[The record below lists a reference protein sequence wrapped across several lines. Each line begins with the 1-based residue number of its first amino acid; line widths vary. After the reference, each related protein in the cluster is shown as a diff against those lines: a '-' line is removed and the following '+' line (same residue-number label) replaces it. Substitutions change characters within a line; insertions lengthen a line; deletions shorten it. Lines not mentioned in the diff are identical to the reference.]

1 MRALLTAALGLV
13 LFAAPAAASTLQ
25 RVDFA
30 PHQSSLAIGLLDAN
44 FDTAVSDRLSL
55 GASLGWA
62 ILGMNAAVRSTW
74 RTDGDPD
81 GFATGWGFNAGYSTL
96 SAYGSGN
103 AVWLQ
108 PAWLMSS
115 RLGGSN
121 LFLRASLGPAL
132 WFQIS
137 TDPTGTNITPVFEVL
152 PNVELA
158 YRFHRYGELTLGGNS
173 LLGFRAI
180 F

>member
-1 MRALLTAALGLV
+1 MRALLTTALVLGLT
-13 LFAAPAAASTLQ
+13 AAPAAASTLQ

-30 PHQSSLAIGLLDAN
+30 PHQSSFAIGLMDVN
-44 FDTAVSDRLSL
+44 FDTAVGDRLSL

-62 ILGMNAAVRSTW
+62 ILGVNAAVRSTW
-74 RTDGDPD
+74 RTGGDSD
-81 GFATGWGFNAGYSTL
+81 AFATGWGFNLGYSTL
-96 SAYGSGN
+96 SAYGTGH

-115 RLGGSN
+115 RLGSSN
-121 LFLRASLGPAL
+121 LFFRASLGPAL

-137 TDPTGTNITPVFEVL
+137 TDETGTNITPVFEVL

-158 YRFHRYGELTLGGNS
+158 YRISPNGELTLGGNS